1 MQNIINGYYDRI
13 EDIVDLHYNIIVQ
26 FSINVVVQAHIRKG
40 PYSFLLLLQI
50 QYIKSVY
57 YDQIQD
63 AMNKPFVVPTACPRS
78 PVQFYFYTRNI
89 KLTSS
94 KI

>member
-40 PYSFLLLLQI
+40 PYSFLPLLQI

-57 YDQIQD
+57 YDQIQTICCTYS
-63 AMNKPFVVPTACPRS
+63 MSKKSCPILLLYS
-78 PVQFYFYTRNI
+78 QY
-89 KLTSS
+89 
-94 KI
+94 KIDIFENLK